1 MAKINLLPWRAQVR
15 KQREREFYIMLGG
28 AAVAALLAVI
38 LWAFWM
44 NMRIDNQDERNNYL
58 TKQSKDLDSKLEEIK
73 KLEQTKSALLTRK
86 QIIEQLQA
94 NRSQMVH
101 LFDELVKTIP
111 DGARLNTLRQ
121 GGDTLTLE
129 GFAQSNANV
138 ASYMRNLDNSPWLT
152 HSDLQK
158 TEAAKSSQKRDRFA
172 FGLTVKLTDP
182 DAKAKAKAE
191 AEAKANG
198 IAPPPAPA
206 GKDGKPAGAAA
217 NAAPAP
223 TVANPA
229 PAPVEAPKPVIPAV
243 AKPGT

>member
-1 MAKINLLPWRAQVR
+1 MAKINLLPWRAAVR

-28 AAVAALLAVI
+28 AAVAAVLAVI
-38 LWAFWM
+38 LGAVWM

-58 TKQSKDLDSKLEEIK
+58 TKQSKELDSKIEEIQ

-101 LFDELVKTIP
+101 LFDEMVKTIP
-111 DGARLNTLRQ
+111 DGARLDSLKQ
-121 GGDTLTLE
+121 SGDTLTLD
-129 GFAQSNANV
+129 GFAQSNASV
-138 ASYMRNLDNSPWLT
+138 ASYMRNLDGSPWLT

-158 TEAAKSSQKRDRFA
+158 TEAAKASQKRDRFS

-191 AEAKANG
+191 ADARANG
-198 IAPPPAPA
+198 GASPAAKNP
-206 GKDGKPAGAAA
+206 GKPGA
-217 NAAPAP
+217 
-223 TVANPA
+223 TD
-229 PAPVEAPKPVIPAV
+229 APKPAQAAPTPA
-243 AKPGT
+243 AAAATSEGKP

>member
-1 MAKINLLPWRAQVR
+1 MAKINLLPWRAAVR

-28 AAVAALLAVI
+28 AAAAAALAVV
-38 LWAFWM
+38 LWAVWM

-58 TKQSKDLDSKLEEIK
+58 TRQSKELDSKIEEIQ

-101 LFDELVKTIP
+101 LFDEMVKTIP
-111 DGARLNTLRQ
+111 DGARLDSLKQ
-121 GGDTLTLE
+121 SGDTLTLD
-129 GFAQSNANV
+129 GFAQSNASV
-138 ASYMRNLDNSPWLT
+138 ASYMRNLDGSPWLT

-158 TEAAKSSQKRDRFA
+158 TEAAKASQKRDRFS

-191 AEAKANG
+191 ADARANG
-198 IAPPPAPA
+198 GASPAAKNP
-206 GKDGKPAGAAA
+206 GKPGA
-217 NAAPAP
+217 
-223 TVANPA
+223 TD
-229 PAPVEAPKPVIPAV
+229 APKPAQAAPTPA
-243 AKPGT
+243 AAAATSEGKP

>member
-15 KQREREFYIMLGG
+15 KQREREFYMMLGG
-28 AAVAALLAVI
+28 ALVAGVLAVFI
-38 LWAFWM
+38 WVTWM
-44 NMRIDNQDERNNYL
+44 NMRIDAQDERNTYL
-58 TKQSKDLDSKLEEIK
+58 TQQSKDLDSKLEEIK
-73 KLEQTKSALLTRK
+73 RLEQTKSALLTRK

-101 LFDELVKTIP
+101 LFDEMVKTIP
-111 DGARLNTLRQ
+111 DGARLTNMKQ

-138 ASYMRNLDNSPWLT
+138 ASYMRNLDSSPWLT

-158 TEAAKSSQKRDRFA
+158 TEAASAASQKRDRFA
-172 FGLTVKLTDP
+172 FGLNVKLTDP

-198 IAPPPAPA
+198 VAPPPSKPSGTSSPA
-206 GKDGKPAGAAA
+206 NP
-217 NAAPAP
+217 AAPAP
-223 TVANPA
+223 
-229 PAPVEAPKPVIPAV
+229 KPQPTMPAV
-243 AKPGT
+243 ATPGSPS

>member
-15 KQREREFYIMLGG
+15 KQREREFYMMLGG
-28 AAVAALLAVI
+28 AFVAGLLAVL
-38 LWAFWM
+38 LWVYWM
-44 NMRIDNQDERNNYL
+44 SMRIDGQDDRNNYL
-58 TKQSKDLDSKLEEIK
+58 TQQSKELDGKLEEIK

-101 LFDELVKTIP
+101 LFDEMVKTIP
-111 DGARLNTLRQ
+111 DGARLNTLKQ

-138 ASYMRNLDNSPWLT
+138 AGYMRNLDSSPWLT

-158 TEAAKSSQKRDRFA
+158 TEASSAQKRDRFA

-182 DAKAKAKAE
+182 DSKAKARAE
-191 AEAKANG
+191 AEAKG
-198 IAPPPAPA
+198 
-206 GKDGKPAGAAA
+206 GG
-217 NAAPAP
+217 
-223 TVANPA
+223 PA
-229 PAPVEAPKPVIPAV
+229 PAPAPKEGAKPAGGATANPSQPPPQKALPAV
-243 AKPGT
+243 ATPGSPS

>member
-1 MAKINLLPWRAQVR
+1 MAKINLLPWRAAVR
-15 KQREREFYIMLGG
+15 KQREREFYIMLVS
-28 AAVAALLAVI
+28 AAVAAVLAVI
-38 LWAFWM
+38 LGAVWM

-58 TKQSKDLDSKLEEIK
+58 TKQSKELDSKIEEIK

-101 LFDELVKTIP
+101 LFDEMVKTIP
-111 DGARLNTLRQ
+111 DGARLDSLKQ
-121 GGDTLTLE
+121 SGDTLTLD

-138 ASYMRNLDNSPWLT
+138 ASYMRNLDGSPWLT

-158 TEAAKSSQKRDRFA
+158 TEAAKAAQKRDRFS

-191 AEAKANG
+191 AEARANG
-198 IAPPPAPA
+198 GASPAAKNP
-206 GKDGKPAGAAA
+206 GKPAAAA
-217 NAAPAP
+217 DAHKPEPTTPTPDAAAS
-223 TVANPA
+223 TAGG
-229 PAPVEAPKPVIPAV
+229 KP
-243 AKPGT
+243 

>member
-28 AAVAALLAVI
+28 AFAAGVLAVL
-38 LWAFWM
+38 LWAWWM
-44 NMRIDNQDERNNYL
+44 GMRIDNQQERNDYL
-58 TKQSKDLDSKLEEIK
+58 TRQSKELDSKLEEIK

-111 DGARLNTLRQ
+111 DGARLNTLKQ
-121 GGDTLTLE
+121 AGDTLTLE

-138 ASYMRNLDNSPWLT
+138 ASYMRNLDSSPWLT

-158 TEAAKSSQKRDRFA
+158 TEAASGAKRDRFA
-172 FGLTVKLTDP
+172 FGLSVKLTDP

-191 AEAKANG
+191 ADAKNNG
-198 IAPPPAPA
+198 GAPPPPS
-206 GKDGKPAGAAA
+206 GKDGKPA
-217 NAAPAP
+217 APG
-223 TVANPA
+223 ANPA
-229 PAPVEAPKPVIPAV
+229 PAPAEAPKPAIPAV

>member
-28 AAVAALLAVI
+28 AFVAGLLAVL
-38 LWAFWM
+38 LWVYWM
-44 NMRIDNQDERNNYL
+44 DMRIDNQDARNNYL
-58 TKQSKDLDSKLEEIK
+58 TQQSKELDGKLEEIK

-86 QIIEQLQA
+86 QIIEQVQA

-101 LFDELVKTIP
+101 LFDEMVKTIP
-111 DGARLNTLRQ
+111 DGARLNSMKQ

-129 GFAQSNANV
+129 GFAQSNASV

-158 TEAAKSSQKRDRFA
+158 TEAAKAGEKRDRFS

-182 DAKAKAKAE
+182 DTKAKAKAE

-198 IAPPPAPA
+198 APLPAAKPA
-206 GKDGKPAGAAA
+206 GKPGA
-217 NAAPAP
+217 
-223 TVANPA
+223 TT
-229 PAPVEAPKPVIPAV
+229 EAPKPATPTPTPA
-243 AKPGT
+243 AAAATAGSKP

>member
-28 AAVAALLAVI
+28 AAVAGLLAVI
-38 LWAFWM
+38 LWVFWM
-44 NMRIDNQDERNNYL
+44 NMRIDNQDQRNNYL
-58 TKQSKDLDSKLEEIK
+58 TQQSKDLDSKLEEIK

-101 LFDELVKTIP
+101 LFDEMVKTIP
-111 DGARLNTLRQ
+111 EGARLSTLKQ

-138 ASYMRNLDNSPWLT
+138 ASYMRNLDSSPWLT

-158 TEAAKSSQKRDRFA
+158 TEAARAGQKRDRFA

-191 AEAKANG
+191 ADAKANG
-198 IAPPPAPA
+198 TVAPPPAPA
-206 GKDGKPAGAAA
+206 AKDGKPAA
-217 NAAPAP
+217 
-223 TVANPA
+223 VANPA
-229 PAPVEAPKPVIPAV
+229 PAPAEAPKPVIPAV
-243 AKPGT
+243 ATPGT

>member
-101 LFDELVKTIP
+101 LFDEMVKTIP
-111 DGARLNTLRQ
+111 DGARLSALKQ

-129 GFAQSNANV
+129 GFAQSNASV

-158 TEAAKSSQKRDRFA
+158 TEAAKAAQKRDRFS
-172 FGLTVKLTDP
+172 FGLNVKLTDP

-191 AEAKANG
+191 ADAKASGDDSPAAKNPG
-198 IAPPPAPA
+198 KPGATDAPKPAPA
-206 GKDGKPAGAAA
+206 APTPAAA
-217 NAAPAP
+217 AA
-223 TVANPA
+223 TSGG
-229 PAPVEAPKPVIPAV
+229 KS
-243 AKPGT
+243 

>member
-15 KQREREFYIMLGG
+15 KQREREFYMMLGG
-28 AAVAALLAVI
+28 AFVAGVLAVL
-38 LWAFWM
+38 LWAYWM
-44 NMRIDNQDERNNYL
+44 GMRIDNQDERNNYL
-58 TKQSKDLDSKLEEIK
+58 TAQSKELDGKLEEIK

-111 DGARLNTLRQ
+111 DGARLNALKQ

-138 ASYMRNLDNSPWLT
+138 ASYMRNLDNSPWLM

-158 TEAAKSSQKRDRFA
+158 TEAAKGAKRDRFA

-191 AEAKANG
+191 ADAKVNG
-198 IAPPPAPA
+198 TPPPAPA
-206 GKDGKPAGAAA
+206 GKPAAAGANSPPAA
-217 NAAPAP
+217 AEP
-223 TVANPA
+223 
-229 PAPVEAPKPVIPAV
+229 PKSATPAV

>member
-15 KQREREFYIMLGG
+15 KQREREFYMMLGG
-28 AAVAALLAVI
+28 AFVAGLLAVL
-38 LWAFWM
+38 LWAYWM
-44 NMRIDNQDERNNYL
+44 GMRIESQDERNNYL
-58 TKQSKDLDSKLEEIK
+58 TQQSKELDSKLEEIK

-111 DGARLNTLRQ
+111 DGARLGALKQ
-121 GGDTLTLE
+121 SGDTLTLE

-138 ASYMRNLDNSPWLT
+138 ASYMRNLDGSPWLT

-158 TEAAKSSQKRDRFA
+158 TEASAAGKRDRFA
-172 FGLTVKLTDP
+172 FGLNVKLTDP

-191 AEAKANG
+191 TDAKANG
-198 IAPPPAPA
+198 GNPPPAPA
-206 GKDGKPAGAAA
+206 AGKDGKS
-217 NAAPAP
+217 APAS
-223 TVANPA
+223 ASPA
-229 PAPVEAPKPVIPAV
+229 PASPPPPKQPAIPAV
-243 AKPGT
+243 ATPGT

>member
-28 AAVAALLAVI
+28 AAVAGLLAVI

-58 TKQSKDLDSKLEEIK
+58 TQQSKELDGKIEEIK

-101 LFDELVKTIP
+101 LFDEMVKTIP
-111 DGARLNTLRQ
+111 DGARLNALKQ

-129 GFAQSNANV
+129 GFAQSNASV

-158 TEAAKSSQKRDRFA
+158 TEAAKASEKRDRFS
-172 FGLTVKLTDP
+172 FGLTVRLTDP

-191 AEAKANG
+191 ADARFNG
-198 IAPPPAPA
+198 VAPPPPPA
-206 GKDGKPAGAAA
+206 KNTGTPGAAA
-217 NAAPAP
+217 DAPK
-223 TVANPA
+223 PA
-229 PAPVEAPKPVIPAV
+229 PATPAPAAAAATAGSKP
-243 AKPGT
+243 

>member
-15 KQREREFYIMLGG
+15 KQREREFYMMLGG
-28 AAVAALLAVI
+28 AFLAGLLAVL
-38 LWAFWM
+38 LWVYWM
-44 NMRIDNQDERNNYL
+44 GMRIDDQDARNNYL
-58 TKQSKDLDSKLEEIK
+58 TQQSKELDGKLEEIK

-101 LFDELVKTIP
+101 LFDEMVKTIP
-111 DGARLNTLRQ
+111 DGARLNTLKQ

-129 GFAQSNANV
+129 GFAQSNASV

-158 TEAAKSSQKRDRFA
+158 TEAAKASEKRDRFS

-198 IAPPPAPA
+198 TALPPADKPGA
-206 GKDGKPAGAAA
+206 KPAGAAGS
-217 NAAPAP
+217 PAP
-223 TVANPA
+223 TTPA
-229 PAPVEAPKPVIPAV
+229 PTPA
-243 AKPGT
+243 AAAATAGSKS

>member
-1 MAKINLLPWRAQVR
+1 MAKINLLPWRAAVR

-28 AAVAALLAVI
+28 AAVAAVLAVI
-38 LWAFWM
+38 LGAVWM

-58 TKQSKDLDSKLEEIK
+58 TKQSKELDSKIEEIK

-101 LFDELVKTIP
+101 LFDEMVKTIP
-111 DGARLNTLRQ
+111 DGARLSALKQ

-129 GFAQSNANV
+129 GFAQSNASV

-158 TEAAKSSQKRDRFA
+158 TEAAKAAQKRDRFS

-191 AEAKANG
+191 ADTRASGGASPAAKN
-198 IAPPPAPA
+198 P
-206 GKDGKPAGAAA
+206 GKPGS
-217 NAAPAP
+217 PD
-223 TVANPA
+223 
-229 PAPVEAPKPVIPAV
+229 APKPGPA
-243 AKPGT
+243 APTPAAAAATSEGKP

>member
-15 KQREREFYIMLGG
+15 KQREREFYIMLG
-28 AAVAALLAVI
+28 AAFVAGIMAVV
-38 LWAFWM
+38 LWAVWM
-44 NMRIDNQDERNNYL
+44 NMRIDNQDERNTYL
-58 TKQSKDLDSKLEEIK
+58 TNQSKELDGKLEEIK

-101 LFDELVKTIP
+101 LFDEMVKTIP
-111 DGARLNTLRQ
+111 DGARLNTLKQ

-158 TEAAKSSQKRDRFA
+158 TEAAKGAKRDRFA

-182 DAKAKAKAE
+182 DSKAKAKAE

-198 IAPPPAPA
+198 TAPPAPA
-206 GKDGKPAGAAA
+206 GKDGKPAATG
-217 NAAPAP
+217 
-223 TVANPA
+223 TNPA
-229 PAPVEAPKPVIPAV
+229 PAPAEPPKPVIPAV

>member
-1 MAKINLLPWRAQVR
+1 MAKINLLPWRAAVR
-15 KQREREFYIMLGG
+15 KQREREFYIMLGS
-28 AAVAALLAVI
+28 AAVAAVLAVI
-38 LWAFWM
+38 LGAVWM

-58 TKQSKDLDSKLEEIK
+58 TKQSKELDSKIEEIK

-101 LFDELVKTIP
+101 LFDEMVKTIP
-111 DGARLNTLRQ
+111 DGARLSALKQ
-121 GGDTLTLE
+121 SGDTLTLE
-129 GFAQSNANV
+129 GFAQSNASV

-158 TEAAKSSQKRDRFA
+158 TEAAKAAQKRDRFS

-191 AEAKANG
+191 AEARANG
-198 IAPPPAPA
+198 GASPAAKNP
-206 GKDGKPAGAAA
+206 GKPGAAA
-217 NAAPAP
+217 DAHKPEPTTPTPDAAAS
-223 TVANPA
+223 TAGG
-229 PAPVEAPKPVIPAV
+229 KP
-243 AKPGT
+243 

>member
-1 MAKINLLPWRAQVR
+1 MARINLLPWRAERR

-28 AAVAALLAVI
+28 AFVAGVLAVLI
-38 LWAFWM
+38 WVYWM
-44 NMRIDNQDERNNYL
+44 SLRIENQDDRNNYL
-58 TKQSKDLDSKLEEIK
+58 TTQSKELDGKLDEIK

-101 LFDELVKTIP
+101 LFDEMVKTIP
-111 DGARLNTLRQ
+111 DGARLNTLKQ

-129 GFAQSNANV
+129 GFAQSNASV

-158 TEAAKSSQKRDRFA
+158 TEAARATQKRDRFS

-182 DAKAKAKAE
+182 DTKAKAKAE
-191 AEAKANG
+191 AEAKGKGTPA
-198 IAPPPAPA
+198 APAGSKPAGGTGEAPKSAPAPA
-206 GKDGKPAGAAA
+206 AA
-217 NAAPAP
+217 AAPAGS
-223 TVANPA
+223 
-229 PAPVEAPKPVIPAV
+229 KS
-243 AKPGT
+243 